1 MCDDCFR
8 RTQPFFK
15 FHAED
20 HGFCRVYYR
29 GRNGA
34 LYCYQDDGSWGGH
47 DWKFYMC
54 SRDGE
59 PSHET
64 KPVGGPIPLPPGHT
78 RTGRDLIEF
87 LKAQA
92 QTDA

>member
-1 MCDDCFR
+1 MAD
-8 RTQPFFK
+8 PFFK

-29 GRNGA
+29 GLNGA
-34 LYCYQDDGSWGGH
+34 LYCYQDEGVGGAH

-54 SRDGE
+54 SEHGGFAE

-64 KPVGGPIPLPPGHT
+64 VPVGGPIPMCPGKT
-78 RTGRDLIEF
+78 QTGRDLNAF
-87 LKAQA
+87 LSGKP
-92 QTDA
+92 